1 MTNLPPAVDASRD
14 TDVVRSTK
22 PALTVG
28 HWRLRMA
35 AGFCILAVAT
45 WVMATLL
52 TLGHGFDDSDEG
64 FYLLSYRWWDS
75 NIRTFSGFQYFY
87 GPVFEL
93 LGHNIA
99 ALRAFR
105 LVTVLGAHVLFG
117 WTFMRWLRLRR
128 PRAADTVLWEVAGAA
143 AIVAGGGM
151 VYCWLP
157 LSPGYNDIALL
168 GALLAGA
175 AVLRAAADAD
185 RGTRTPAWVP
195 LCLGALAFVM
205 VMSKW
210 SSSVVT
216 LGVVGVIGIM
226 AVWPRGIR
234 AVGRLALWTVVGGV
248 GTAAAFH
255 LVVIP
260 LTTVLGPML
269 SVNRLLASGTSSPQ
283 ALLEMYL
290 QTTWVLVE
298 TMITV
303 HWPVLVAA
311 IVAVVARGRVL
322 QPIAAGLVVLGGAI
336 SVWRMVDRGDLRGGT
351 ENVQHF
357 PVSFLLVASLAL
369 VIAIGVLVDRRLGA
383 TGSSLRA
390 EGVRG
395 YALLTMVVM
404 LPVAQAAGTGNS
416 IHFLVINGFAA
427 YVAVMI
433 AVLTGIESA
442 PTVARDLVAVAVGGA
457 VALSA
462 ITSTDANWSN
472 PYRTPGRAETTNV
485 PSGVPALASVRLDP
499 LLAEQYSSLRRRLE
513 PYVEPAGRAMMG
525 FDGLAGVILALDGR
539 PVGEAWY
546 AGRDPARTAVGIRT
560 ECRTGEPWWGE
571 RAPILLFNRDVSE
584 IEVETLQGCGLD
596 LATDYRRLDQ
606 PKEAIELIVYV
617 PTDEF
622 VPPGR
627 ES

>member
-1 MTNLPPAVDASRD
+1 MTNLPPAVDAPPD
-14 TDVVRSTK
+14 TDVVRSAK
-22 PALTVG
+22 PAQTVG
-28 HWRLRMA
+28 HRRLRVA
-35 AGFCILAVAT
+35 AVVCILAVAT
-45 WVMATLL
+45 WVLATLL
-52 TLGHGFDDSDEG
+52 SVGHGFDESDEG
-64 FYLLSYRWWDS
+64 FYLLSYRWWDV
-75 NIRTFSGFQYFY
+75 NIRTFSGSQYFY

-105 LVTVLGAHVLFG
+105 LVTILGAHVLFG

-157 LSPGYNDIALL
+157 LSPGYNDLSLL

-210 SSSVVT
+210 SSSMVT

-226 AVWPRGIR
+226 AVWPRGVR

-248 GTAAAFH
+248 GMAAAFH

-269 SVNRLLASGTSSPQ
+269 SVNRLLASRTSSPQ
-283 ALLEMYL
+283 TLLEMYL
-290 QTTWVLVE
+290 QTTWLLVE

-303 HWPVLVAA
+303 HWPVIVAA

-322 QPIAAGLVVLGGAI
+322 RPIAAGLVVLGGAI

-351 ENVQHF
+351 VNLEHF

-369 VIAIGVLVDRRLGA
+369 VIAIGVVVDRRLAA

-395 YALLTMVVM
+395 YAVLAMVAM
-404 LPVAQAAGTGNS
+404 MPVAQAAGTSNA
-416 IHFLVINGFAA
+416 IYFMVINGFAA
-427 YVAVMI
+427 YVALMI
-433 AVLTGIESA
+433 AVLTGTESA
-442 PTVARDLVAVAVGGA
+442 PPAARGLVAVAVGGA

-472 PYRTPGRAETTNV
+472 PYRTPGRAETTTV

-499 LLAEQYSSLRRRLE
+499 LLAEQYSSLRRQLE
-513 PYVEPAGRAMMG
+513 PYIEPAGRAMMG
-525 FDGLAGVILALDGR
+525 FDELAGVILALDGR

-546 AGRDPARTAVGIRT
+546 SGRDRARTATGIRT

-571 RAPILLFNRDVSE
+571 RAPILLFSRGVSE
-584 IEVETLQGCGLD
+584 IEIETLRGCGLD
-596 LATDYRRLDQ
+596 LATDYQQLDQ
-606 PKEAIELIVYV
+606 PEETLGLIIYV
-617 PTDEF
+617 PTNEF
-622 VPPGR
+622 VPTGR
-627 ES
+627 DS